1 METERQ
7 GQWATT
13 RGTPRGGAGFS
24 VPTGSNRERKAKA
37 TTRAER
43 ATSLHGAKIGSS
55 KGKQLSAEK
64 DFAF

>member
-7 GQWATT
+7 GQRAAT

-24 VPTGSNRERKAKA
+24 VSTGSNREVEEKA

-43 ATSLHGAKIGSS
+43 ATSLGAKMGSS
-55 KGKQLSAEK
+55 KGE
-64 DFAF
+64 